1 MLAWLCLLGQ
11 REQSPGGFP
20 NRAAHRPT
28 QRVFLA
34 AQIQVILGVCF
45 EQIQQIVF
53 RVDSLPVPREIVT
66 PATYAPFCA
75 TSS

>member
-1 MLAWLCLLGQ
+1 MLTRLCLLG
-11 REQSPGGFP
+11 EWDQSPGEFP
-20 NRAAHRPT
+20 NRAAHRQT

-53 RVDSLPVPREIVT
+53 SVDSLPVPREKVT
-66 PATYAPFCA
+66 LATCAPFCA